1 MSDIS
6 PAMRTV
12 VYVTLMTFLAGC
24 AAPGGNTGQGE
35 AGGGS
40 DPCNMAGALLI
51 GAILGG
57 VVGAATGNRNRAAA
71 GAAVGAAAGAALCVG
86 INVNSRQTKSAAQAD
101 RDYKQGRGY
110 LPSEPQVVSYTPR
123 LSAQTV
129 QRGKPIQLQSSLEV
143 VNGSV
148 NNVEEVRE
156 EVVVYNQEGQPIK
169 TGSKPFT
176 SNSGGRFENSFDIN
190 LGQNASQGAYPLKT
204 NLYVNGQLKASRNLN
219 AQLVWFGDS
228 GLVVAL
234 Q

>member
-6 PAMRTV
+6 PAKRTA
-12 VYVTLMTFLAGC
+12 VYMTLMTFLAGC
-24 AAPGGNTGQGE
+24 AAPGGNTGQGVS
-35 AGGGS
+35 GGES

-71 GAAVGAAAGAALCVG
+71 GAAIGSAAGAALCVG

-101 RDYKQGRGY
+101 RDYQQVRGS
-110 LPSEPQVVSYTPR
+110 LPPEPQVVSYTPR
-123 LSAQTV
+123 LSSQTV
-129 QRGKPIQLQSSLEV
+129 QRGKPIQLRSSLEV

-148 NNVEEVRE
+148 KNVEEVRE
-156 EVVVYNQEGQPIK
+156 EVVVYNQEGQPFK
-169 TGSKPFT
+169 TGDKLFT

-190 LGQNASQGAYPLKT
+190 LGQSASQGAYPLKT

-228 GLVVAL
+228 GVVVAL
-234 Q
+234 H